1 MESDSLFAWLGIIL
15 AGLVMAF
22 AAAAEVSLGDISRAN
37 VRRLR
42 EEGLPRA
49 QALQTLLDD
58 PPRFVTAM
66 MVLQAM
72 AFVAVSGLSIWL
84 FLEAGLQ
91 WGWGVLLVLLIAAF
105 SLLVVQVLARALVM
119 RAPEA
124 TAVKLSSP
132 VRTMSMVLT
141 PVTAPLRF

>member
-72 AFVAVSGLSIWL
+72 AFVAVSGLSHLAIFAGRPGMGMGRAHL
-84 FLEAGLQ
+84 ATDRSFLPSGRSSSRQ
-91 WGWGVLLVLLIAAF
+91 SVGH
-105 SLLVVQVLARALVM
+105 ARA
-119 RAPEA
+119 
-124 TAVKLSSP
+124 
-132 VRTMSMVLT
+132 
-141 PVTAPLRF
+141 